1 MVKKIE
7 EKICCIDASGA
18 SYELFLFYN
27 FVVRRNARGVA
38 KECHAGTTARLPDSS
53 AVYQT
58 GRDTFQIVWNG
69 KKDQTRWCP

>member
-18 SYELFLFYN
+18 SYEVSLFHN
-27 FVVRRNARGVA
+27 FVFRRNARGVT
-38 KECHAGTTARLPDSS
+38 KECPNGTTARLADSS

-58 GRDTFQIVWNG
+58 GRDTFKIVWNG
-69 KKDQTRWCP
+69 KKIRRVGS